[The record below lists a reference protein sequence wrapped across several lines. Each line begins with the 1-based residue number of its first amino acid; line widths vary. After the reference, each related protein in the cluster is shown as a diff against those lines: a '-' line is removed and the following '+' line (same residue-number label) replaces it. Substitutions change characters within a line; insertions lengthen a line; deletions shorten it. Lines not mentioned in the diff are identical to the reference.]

1 MLETKKR
8 GFKVG
13 VGLGAGLGVGV
24 GVGVGA
30 RLELEAGLGLISS
43 VWFICNPNDGFGLSI

>member
-1 MLETKKR
+1 MLQTKKR

-13 VGLGAGLGVGV
+13 VGLGAGLGLGV
-24 GVGVGA
+24 DA
-30 RLELEAGLGLISS
+30 RLKLEAGLGLISS

>member
-1 MLETKKR
+1 MLQTKKR

-13 VGLGAGLGVGV
+13 VGLGAGLGLGV
-24 GVGVGA
+24 GT